1 MKKPFIKILT
11 ILSIIFISFF
21 AGEGTVLGDGGGGHF
36 TAEPES
42 SKCYWISPLTYMNEY
57 GLPSNVK
64 SQVEYES
71 DKSGYKGKFGP
82 DVSETVG
89 LTSYRLKYNGSKFDI
104 GYSVE
109 ELSYLPKGASLNE
122 QGGYNIYLDETYST
136 KKNTLRYDVIP
147 DSDTCSNYKYAS
159 VVFYKELDGY
169 KNVFKITLSG
179 VEESEYINYLKSGG
193 QYKKLFDSKK
203 SYGTYDLY
211 TNGTKNDFTGFSD
224 QDYDKSNKYTFGK
237 MIEKT
242 GGEIILVN
250 SKAREKYPNTQWNKF
265 VDIMKKGGMDEKTLK
280 SKLEPLNIDTGD
292 YNSKTYNRIYYDAT
306 KTNWEKYMAN
316 EFKNQKV
323 GAAIERNEYFIKWF
337 ENVSRYIFEEDVSQ
351 FKKYF
356 DYLYS
361 EKIASD
367 NDYKS
372 MSDALEGM
380 CEVVNVEEV
389 EMNCLEKDPCSP
401 YCNGD
406 ITEESE
412 YICSGSAF
420 NACANGSAKYKS
432 CTTAYKKCS
441 EESKKNCQKLGIGS
455 SEALETC
462 VTNKTND
469 CVKKELGTDQYTE
482 LKNKQTDASK
492 VLEKRKQNAQNK
504 VIMNI
509 HNISLPSTNI
519 NYKYK
524 YKVKCE
530 DFEAL
535 HTIYLILEIA
545 APTAVIVFGSL
556 DYAKAVMSSDIEK
569 MEKSKKKF
577 PKRLLLLVLFILV
590 PILIQIMLNLF
601 SKTNDSIDVN
611 TSLMKCIILGK

>member
-11 ILSIIFISFF
+11 ILSIIFISFSIGKTSAF
-21 AGEGTVLGDGGGGHF
+21 ADE
-36 TAEPES
+36 
-42 SKCYWISPLTYMNEY
+42 KCYWISPLTYMNEY
-57 GLPSNVK
+57 GLPSNIK
-64 SQVEYES
+64 SQVQYETNE
-71 DKSGYKGKFGP
+71 SGYKGKFGP
-82 DVSETVG
+82 DVSVTVS

-104 GYSVE
+104 GYSIE
-109 ELSYLPKGASLNE
+109 KLPHLPKKAKLNE
-122 QGGYNIYLDETYST
+122 QNGYNIYLDETYST
-136 KKNTLRYDVIP
+136 TKNTLSYDIAP
-147 DSDTCSNYKYAS
+147 DSNTCSNYKYVSA
-159 VVFYKELDGY
+159 VFYKELNNY
-169 KNVFKITLSG
+169 KNVFQVTLSG

-193 QYKKLFDSKK
+193 QYKNLFDSKK
-203 SYGTYDLY
+203 SYGTFNLY
-211 TNGTKNDFTGFSD
+211 TNGTNNDFSGFAD
-224 QDYDKSNKYTFGK
+224 QDYNKTNKYTFGK

-242 GGEIILVN
+242 GGEIIFIN
-250 SKAREKYPNTQWNKF
+250 SKAREKYPSTQWNKF
-265 VDIMKKGGMDEKTLK
+265 VDIMKKGGMDEETLK
-280 SKLEPLNIDTGD
+280 SKLKSLNIDTGD

-406 ITEESE
+406 ITEENE

-432 CTTAYKKCS
+432 CSTAYKKCS

-469 CVKKELGTDQYTE
+469 CVKNELGTDQYTE

-519 NYKYK
+519 DYEYK

-556 DYAKAVMSSDIEK
+556 DYAKAVMASDIEK

>member
-21 AGEGTVLGDGGGGHF
+21 VEKNSALAKEFYTCD
-36 TAEPES
+36 
-42 SKCYWISPLTYMNEY
+42 YISPLTYIDQNDKPTQIELILHYKIPYEIGGTTKLLPGTKYGWEKVLSDNYMNSFCMIKTE
-57 GLPSNVK
+57 NEK
-64 SQVEYES
+64 
-71 DKSGYKGKFGP
+71 
-82 DVSETVG
+82 
-89 LTSYRLKYNGSKFDI
+89 YRLGIKLYNPIK
-104 GYSVE
+104 
-109 ELSYLPKGASLNE
+109 KNE
-122 QGGYNIYLDETYST
+122 TISSSTSISINQYNIGIDTTLKISDLSSPYVMINI
-136 KKNTLRYDVIP
+136 KNNKL
-147 DSDTCSNYKYAS
+147 
-159 VVFYKELDGY
+159 
-169 KNVFKITLSG
+169 NVEQVSQ
-179 VEESEYINYLKSGG
+179 EEFENYLKNT
-193 QYKKLFDSKK
+193 QYKGITDNHNRLTF
-203 SYGTYDLY
+203 DLY
-211 TNGTKNDFTGFSD
+211 SERHFANDKCVFACNMTGVGEFD
-224 QDYDKSNKYTFGK
+224 DRNFIFNYVKS
-237 MIEKT
+237 T
-242 GGEIILVN
+242 GGIVFANPNL
-250 SKAREKYPNTQWNKF
+250 KEKYPNTQWNKF
-265 VDIMKKGGMDEKTLK
+265 IGIMKKGGMDEETLK
-280 SKLEPLNIDTGD
+280 SKLKSVNIDTDD

-306 KTNWEKYMAN
+306 KTKWEKYMEKEYKN
-316 EFKNQKV
+316 PKVGQTLEKNQ
-323 GAAIERNEYFIKWF
+323 YFIQWF
-337 ENVSRYIFEEDVSQ
+337 ENVSRYILEEDVSK

-406 ITEESE
+406 ITEERE

-441 EESKKNCQKLGIGS
+441 EESKKNCQNLGIGS
-455 SEALETC
+455 SEALKTC

-469 CVKKELGTDQYTE
+469 CVKNELGNDQYSE
-482 LKNKQTDASK
+482 LKTKQVEAGK

-556 DYAKAVMSSDIEK
+556 DYAKAVMASDVEK
-569 MEKSKKKF
+569 MQKAKKNF
-577 PKRLLLLVLFILV
+577 PKRLGLLLLFVFVPLLV
-590 PILIQIMLNLF
+590 SFLIGEF
-601 SKTNDSIDVN
+601 SSTNS
-611 TSLMKCIILGK
+611 SLMYCIINGG

>member
-1 MKKPFIKILT
+1 MKKPFIKIIT

-21 AGEGTVLGDGGGGHF
+21 IEKNSVF
-36 TAEPES
+36 AEEIYT
-42 SKCYWISPLTYMNEY
+42 CDYISPLTYIDQNDKPAQIELRLNYIVPYERGGLNLLPGTKYDWENVLSDNYMNSFCMIKE
-57 GLPSNVK
+57 NEK
-64 SQVEYES
+64 
-71 DKSGYKGKFGP
+71 
-82 DVSETVG
+82 
-89 LTSYRLKYNGSKFDI
+89 YRLGIKLYNPIK
-104 GYSVE
+104 
-109 ELSYLPKGASLNE
+109 KNE
-122 QGGYNIYLDETYST
+122 TISSSTSISINQYNIGIYTTLGISDLSSPYVMINI
-136 KKNTLRYDVIP
+136 KNNKFNVEP
-147 DSDTCSNYKYAS
+147 AS
-159 VVFYKELDGY
+159 Q
-169 KNVFKITLSG
+169 
-179 VEESEYINYLKSGG
+179 EEFENYLKNT
-193 QYKKLFDSKK
+193 QYKGITDKYSRLSFDFYSERYHSDDKCVLACNMTAVGEFDDKNFIFNYVK
-203 SYGTYDLY
+203 S
-211 TNGTKNDFTGFSD
+211 
-224 QDYDKSNKYTFGK
+224 
-237 MIEKT
+237 T
-242 GGEIILVN
+242 GGIVFVN
-250 SKAREKYPNTQWNKF
+250 PNLKEKYPNTQWNKF
-265 VDIMKKGGMDEKTLK
+265 IGIMKKGGMDEETLK
-280 SKLEPLNIDTGD
+280 SKLKSVNIDTDD

-306 KTNWEKYMAN
+306 KTKWEKYM
-316 EFKNQKV
+316 EKEYKNQKV
-323 GAAIERNEYFIKWF
+323 GQTLEKNQYFIQWF

-361 EKIASD
+361 EKINSD

-380 CEVVNVEEV
+380 SEVVNVEEV

-432 CTTAYKKCS
+432 CSTAYKKCS
-441 EESKKNCQKLGIGS
+441 EESKKNCQNLGIGS
-455 SEALETC
+455 SEALKTC

-469 CVKKELGTDQYTE
+469 CVKNELGNDQYSE
-482 LKNKQTDASK
+482 LKTKQVEAGK

-519 NYKYK
+519 DYEYK

-556 DYAKAVMSSDIEK
+556 DYAKAVMASDIEK

-577 PKRLLLLVLFILV
+577 PKRLLLLVLFVLV
-590 PILIQIMLNLF
+590 PILIQIMLKLF

>member
-1 MKKPFIKILT
+1 MKKPFIKIIT
-11 ILSIIFISFF
+11 ILSIIFISFSIGKTSAF
-21 AGEGTVLGDGGGGHF
+21 AKEFYTCD
-36 TAEPES
+36 
-42 SKCYWISPLTYMNEY
+42 YISPLTYIDQNDKPAQIELSLNYQVPYERGGLNLLPGTKYGWENVLSDNYMNSFCMIKE
-57 GLPSNVK
+57 NEK
-64 SQVEYES
+64 
-71 DKSGYKGKFGP
+71 
-82 DVSETVG
+82 
-89 LTSYRLKYNGSKFDI
+89 YRLGIKLYNPIKKNETIS
-104 GYSVE
+104 S
-109 ELSYLPKGASLNE
+109 SASISIN
-122 QGGYNIYLDETYST
+122 QYNIGIY
-136 KKNTLRYDVIP
+136 
-147 DSDTCSNYKYAS
+147 
-159 VVFYKELDGY
+159 
-169 KNVFKITLSG
+169 ITLEISDLSSPYVMINIKNNKLN
-179 VEESEYINYLKSGG
+179 VEPASQEKFENYLKNT
-193 QYKKLFDSKK
+193 QYKGITDKYSRLSFDFYSEKYFANDKCVFACNMTGVGAFDDRNFIFNYVK
-203 SYGTYDLY
+203 S
-211 TNGTKNDFTGFSD
+211 
-224 QDYDKSNKYTFGK
+224 
-237 MIEKT
+237 T
-242 GGEIILVN
+242 GGIVFANPNL
-250 SKAREKYPNTQWNKF
+250 KEKYPNTQWNKF
-265 VDIMKKGGMDEKTLK
+265 IGIMKKGGMDEETLK
-280 SKLEPLNIDTGD
+280 SKLKSVNIDTDD

-306 KTNWEKYMAN
+306 KTKWEKYM
-316 EFKNQKV
+316 EKEYKNQKV
-323 GAAIERNEYFIKWF
+323 GQTLEKNQYFIQWF

-361 EKIASD
+361 EKINSD

-380 CEVVNVEEV
+380 SEVVNVEEV

-432 CTTAYKKCS
+432 CSTAYKKCS
-441 EESKKNCQKLGIGS
+441 EESKKNCQNLGIGS
-455 SEALETC
+455 SEALKTC

-469 CVKKELGTDQYTE
+469 CVKNELGNDQYSE
-482 LKNKQTDASK
+482 LKTKQVEAGK

-519 NYKYK
+519 DYEYK

-556 DYAKAVMSSDIEK
+556 DYAKAVMASDIEK

-577 PKRLLLLVLFILV
+577 PKRLLLLVLFVLV
-590 PILIQIMLNLF
+590 PILIQIMLKLF

>member
-1 MKKPFIKILT
+1 MKKPFIKIIT
-11 ILSIIFISFF
+11 ILSIIFISFSIGKTSAF
-21 AGEGTVLGDGGGGHF
+21 ADE
-36 TAEPES
+36 
-42 SKCYWISPLTYMNEY
+42 KCYWISPLTYMNEF
-57 GLPSNVK
+57 GLPSNIQSK
-64 SQVEYES
+64 IEYES
-71 DKSGYKGKFGP
+71 NEGSYKGKYGP
-82 DVSETVG
+82 DTRAIVN
-89 LTSYRLKYNGSKFDI
+89 LTSYRLKYNGSKYDI

-109 ELSYLPKGASLNE
+109 TLPHSPKGATLNE
-122 QGGYNIYLDETYST
+122 QGGYNIYLDETYKQS
-136 KKNTLRYDVIP
+136 KKELVP
-147 DSDTCSNYKYAS
+147 DTTPGSDCSKYKYAKATVS
-159 VVFYKELDGY
+159 KEKHGY
-169 KNVFKITLSG
+169 GYLFNITISG
-179 VEESEYINYLKSGG
+179 VKESEYINYLRSGG
-193 QYKKLFDSKK
+193 QFKNLFNSKNT
-203 SYGTYDLY
+203 YGIYSDLNA
-211 TNGTKNDFTGFSD
+211 NGTNDDFSGFSD
-224 QDYDKSNKYTFGK
+224 QDYDGTKQSTFAK

-265 VDIMKKGGMDEKTLK
+265 IGIMKKGGMDEETLK

-389 EMNCLEKDPCSP
+389 EMSCLDKDPCSP

-406 ITEESE
+406 ITEERE
-412 YICSGSAF
+412 YICSGPTF

-432 CTTAYKKCS
+432 CSTAYKKCS

-455 SEALETC
+455 SEASETC

-469 CVKKELGTDQYTE
+469 CVKNELGTDQYTE

-556 DYAKAVMSSDIEK
+556 DYAKAVMASDIEK

-577 PKRLLLLVLFILV
+577 PKRLLLLVLFVLV